1 MTGCNGIDF
10 RCNLF
15 SALSSRRRFVISL
28 EDFDVAIV
36 GGGPSGLAAAIVAS
50 AGGLKTVLLEERVSL
65 GGQIYKQLGTG
76 FVVDPKIA
84 RLGKDYD
91 RGTELI
97 NAAKASDATIL
108 TDCIVASID
117 GMGITYSVGE
127 SPTQEI
133 TARNIIIASGAADRA
148 IVFPGWTLPG
158 VFTAGGAQT
167 LVKTQ
172 KINIGSKVVFAG
184 SGPLALAFPSQL
196 SGYGVNLV
204 QVLESGPAPRA
215 TDIVK
220 ILGAVP
226 GNIHL
231 LVDAARY
238 RWNILRKRVPLSYG
252 RIVVRAEGDG
262 CVERVVHAASDKK
275 WNPIPGTEQTI
286 EADGLCLG
294 YGFSPSVEALRLLG
308 CEFTLDEDLGGLCVA
323 IDENCKT
330 SVPHVWAVGDGA
342 GVEGVYVAMAQGKIA
357 AINCL
362 LEEKKVS
369 QALAQKQIADQQKKI
384 RQKRKLVRATNR
396 MYRFGDGAYSL
407 ATESTIVCRC
417 EEVTVREIDIA
428 MQYGADTMSIKSLT
442 RAGMGLCQ
450 GRNCQRHIAAR
461 IASKTGINVKDIPM
475 STPRLPLRPIALG
488 RIADSSVVSEKF
500 FTLGE
505 D

>member
-220 ILGAVP
+220 ILGAVL
-226 GNIHL
+226 GNVHL

-308 CEFTLDEDLGGLCVA
+308 CEFTLNEDLGGPCVV

-362 LEEKKVS
+362 LEENKVS
-369 QALAQKQIADQQKKI
+369 QEIAQKQISDQQKKI
-384 RQKRKLVRATNR
+384 RQKRKLVRAINR
-396 MYRFGDGAYSL
+396 MYRFGEGAYSL
-407 ATESTIVCRC
+407 ATASTIVCRC
-417 EEVTVREIDIA
+417 EEVTLREIDIA

-461 IASKTGINVKDIPM
+461 IASKTGINVKNIPM
-475 STPRLPLRPIALG
+475 STPRLPLRPISLG

-500 FTLGE
+500 FTPGE

>member
-1 MTGCNGIDF
+1 M
-10 RCNLF
+10 
-15 SALSSRRRFVISL
+15 
-28 EDFDVAIV
+28 EEFDVAIV
-36 GGGPSGLAAAIVAS
+36 GGGPSGLSAAVVAS

-91 RGTELI
+91 QGTELI

-108 TDCIVASID
+108 TDCIVVSID

-127 SPTQEI
+127 GQTQEI

-204 QVLESGPAPRA
+204 QVLESGPPPQA

-231 LVDAARY
+231 LVDAVRY
-238 RWNILRKRVPLSYG
+238 RWNMLRKRVPLAYG

-262 CVERVVHAASDKK
+262 CVERVVHAASDKD
-275 WNPIPGTEQTI
+275 WNPIPGTEQII

-308 CEFTLDEDLGGLCVA
+308 CELTLDEDLGGLCVV

-369 QALAQKQIADQQKKI
+369 QAIAQKQIADQQKKI

-461 IASKTGINVKDIPM
+461 IASRTGMNVKDIPM
-475 STPRLPLRPIALG
+475 NTPRFPLRPIPLG

-500 FTLGE
+500 FTPGE

>member
-1 MTGCNGIDF
+1 MAC
-10 RCNLF
+10 
-15 SALSSRRRFVISL
+15 
-28 EDFDVAIV
+28 
-36 GGGPSGLAAAIVAS
+36 AAAVVAS

-127 SPTQEI
+127 SLTQEI

-204 QVLESGPAPRA
+204 QVLESGPPPRA

-231 LVDAARY
+231 LVDAVRY
-238 RWNILRKRVPLSYG
+238 RWNMLRKRVPLSYG

-308 CEFTLDEDLGGLCVA
+308 CELTLDEDLGGLCVV

-369 QALAQKQIADQQKKI
+369 QAIARSRLLI
-384 RQKRKLVRATNR
+384 SKRR
-396 MYRFGDGAYSL
+396 YD
-407 ATESTIVCRC
+407 
-417 EEVTVREIDIA
+417 
-428 MQYGADTMSIKSLT
+428 KSE
-442 RAGMGLCQ
+442 
-450 GRNCQRHIAAR
+450 NW
-461 IASKTGINVKDIPM
+461 
-475 STPRLPLRPIALG
+475 
-488 RIADSSVVSEKF
+488 
-500 FTLGE
+500 
-505 D
+505 

>member
-1 MTGCNGIDF
+1 M
-10 RCNLF
+10 
-15 SALSSRRRFVISL
+15 
-28 EDFDVAIV
+28 EEFDVAIV
-36 GGGPSGLAAAIVAS
+36 GGGPSGLSAAVVAS

-220 ILGAVP
+220 ILGAVL
-226 GNIHL
+226 GNVHL

-461 IASKTGINVKDIPM
+461 IASRTGMNVKDIPM
-475 STPRLPLRPIALG
+475 STPRLPLRPIPLG
-488 RIADSSVVSEKF
+488 RIADSSVISEKF
-500 FTLGE
+500 FTPGE

>member
-1 MTGCNGIDF
+1 
-10 RCNLF
+10 
-15 SALSSRRRFVISL
+15 
-28 EDFDVAIV
+28 
-36 GGGPSGLAAAIVAS
+36 
-50 AGGLKTVLLEERVSL
+50 VSL
-65 GGQIYKQLGTG
+65 GGQIYKQLGKG
-76 FVVDPKIA
+76 FVIDPRVA
-84 RLGKDYD
+84 RLGKDYE
-91 RGTELI
+91 RGAELI
-97 NAAKASDATIL
+97 NAAKASNTTIRE
-108 TDCIVASID
+108 DCIVASID
-117 GMGITYSVGE
+117 GMTITYSVGE
-127 SPTQEI
+127 SQTQEI

-158 VFTAGGAQT
+158 VYTAGGAQT

-204 QVLESGPAPRA
+204 QVLESGPAPRV
-215 TDIVK
+215 TDIAK

-262 CVERVVHAASDKK
+262 RVERVVHAASDKK

-308 CEFTLDEDLGGLCVA
+308 CEFTLNEDLGGPCVV

-362 LEEKKVS
+362 QEENRLS
-369 QALAQKQIADQQKKI
+369 QVIAQRQISVQQKKV

-396 MYRFGDGAYSL
+396 MYRFGEGAYSL

-428 MQYGADTMSIKSLT
+428 MRYGADTMSIKSLT

-461 IASKTGINVKDIPM
+461 IASKTGISVEDIPM
-475 STPRLPLRPIALG
+475 STPRLPLRPISL
-488 RIADSSVVSEKF
+488 RSIADSDVVSEKF
-500 FTLGE
+500 FTPGK